1 MFVHFHVLFVT
12 WNKYNHW
19 IWILPVSLLM
29 LTWVA
34 MNTIRRVKPYL
45 LEGALGIVCPLSE
58 KWYNRHISNKSMKK
72 YYIPF
77 QIQNQPKN
85 QVLLHFCNA
94 VLSFFWLKVTQ
105 YDLKSMKLNVS
116 ANKHW
121 FWIQILYMVSFG
133 LCMYAILESPC

>member
-1 MFVHFHVLFVT
+1 MLVHFQVLFVT
-12 WNKYNHW
+12 WNIYNHW

-58 KWYNRHISNKSMKK
+58 KWYYGHISNKQWRSII
-72 YYIPF
+72 YPF
-77 QIQNQPKN
+77 RSKISLKIR
-85 QVLLHFCNA
+85 LHFCNA
-94 VLSFFWLKVTQ
+94 VLGLFWLKLTQ

-121 FWIQILYMVSFG
+121 FGLQISYMVSFG